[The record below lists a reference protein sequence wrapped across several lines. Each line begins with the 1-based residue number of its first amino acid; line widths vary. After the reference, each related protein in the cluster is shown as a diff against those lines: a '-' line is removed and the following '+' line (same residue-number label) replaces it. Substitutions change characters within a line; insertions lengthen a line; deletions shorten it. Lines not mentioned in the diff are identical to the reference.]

1 MEIRFAHEF
10 IDVKPRRLAGLIDNE
25 SKIRNKCDELNYTF
39 NGYVVSDDKPSEMRL
54 SLTCNEHNETWN
66 TTETN
71 AFLHKGQSGCAGCF
85 AHKRAVGGKTTPKD
99 KLLANAIKAC
109 EKFNLICN
117 GFDENG
123 VVNQAS
129 KVKIACADCGDDL
142 GSTRYTELITRGRVC
157 RKCSKIKVAERN
169 ALKTEQEKKEREERK
184 FIKRDTT
191 LRHRINERNIETGY
205 VLEEIVYM
213 PDFEQSLIKQLCPE
227 HNHRFAITV
236 QSFNGNTKG
245 CKYCCTCAF
254 RTDIPVY
261 FYIQTLDD
269 RYIKFGVTNRK
280 VERRMIEQQRESVFS
295 HELVTS
301 YRFMNGVYADKLERL
316 IKQRFKCGVV
326 SRRDM
331 RDGYTETL
339 PIKELSNLITMTHEF
354 VSVSKAGI
362 VLKY

>member
-1 MEIRFAHEF
+1 MDIRFAHEF
-10 IDVKPRRLAGLIDNE
+10 IDVKPRRLAGLIENE

-39 NGYVVSDDKPSEMRL
+39 NGYVVSDDKPSAMRL

-66 TTETN
+66 TTETK
-71 AFLHKGQSGCAGCF
+71 AFLHKGQSGCTGCF

-117 GFDENG
+117 GIVEGD
-123 VVNQAS
+123 VINQSS
-129 KVKIACADCGDDL
+129 KIKIACADCGDDL

-157 RKCSKIKVAERN
+157 RKCSKAKTVAAHDQVKKDKEAERLAN
-169 ALKTEQEKKEREERK
+169 RVDYVT
-184 FIKRDTT
+184 DSV
-191 LRHRINERNIETGY
+191 NERNTETGY
-205 VLEEIVYM
+205 VLEGLEGDI
-213 PDFEQSLIKQLCPE
+213 FSKQLKIKQYCPE
-227 HNHRFAITV
+227 HDHRFVVTWD
-236 QSFNGNTKG
+236 SFKGGTKG

-362 VLKY
+362 VLK

>member
-10 IDVKPRRLAGLIDNE
+10 IDVKPRRLAGLIETELKVKD
-25 SKIRNKCDELNYTF
+25 KCDELNYTL
-39 NGYVVSDDKPSEMRL
+39 NGFVVSDDKPSEMYL

-66 TTETN
+66 TTR
-71 AFLHKGQSGCAGCF
+71 AKRFLSKSHTGCSGCF

-117 GFDENG
+117 GIEESEYL
-123 VVNQAS
+123 NQYS
-129 KVKIACADCGDDL
+129 MIKVSCAECMQPL
-142 GSTRYTELITRGRVC
+142 KSVRYDKLISRGRVC
-157 RKCSKIKVAERN
+157 RECSHAKVIAAR
-169 ALKTEQEKKEREERK
+169 EQEKKDKEAERLANRIEH
-184 FIKRDTT
+184 ITDSVNKR
-191 LRHRINERNIETGY
+191 NAETGY
-205 VLEEIVYM
+205 VLEGVEGDI
-213 PDFEQSLIKQLCPE
+213 FSQQFKIKQYCPE
-227 HNHRFAITV
+227 HDHRFV
-236 QSFNGNTKG
+236 VSWDSFKGGTKG

-339 PIKELSNLITMTHEF
+339 PIKELPNLITMTHEF

-362 VLKY
+362 EIN

>member
-10 IDVKPRRLAGLIDNE
+10 SNIKPRRLAGLIETE
-25 SKIRNKCDELNYTF
+25 SKVSVKCDELNYTF
-39 NGYVVSDDKPSEMRL
+39 NGFVVDDCSPSDMLL

-66 TTETN
+66 TTR
-71 AFLHKGQSGCAGCF
+71 AKRFLNESASGCTGCF

-117 GFDENG
+117 GIVEDG
-123 VVNQAS
+123 VVNQRS
-129 KVKIACADCGDDL
+129 KIMITCADCGDDL

-169 ALKTEQEKKEREERK
+169 TRKTEQEKKKREERK

-213 PDFEQSLIKQLCPE
+213 SDFEQSLIKQLCPE

-245 CKYCCTCAF
+245 CKYCCTSAF
-254 RTDIPVY
+254 RKDKPVN

-269 RYIKFGVTNRK
+269 RYIKFGVTNRNVK
-280 VERRMIEQQRESVFS
+280 RRMIEQQRESVFS

-301 YRFMNGVYADKLERL
+301 YRFVNGEYADKLERL
-316 IKQRFKCGVV
+316 IKKRFKCGVV
-326 SRRDM
+326 NRLDM

-339 PIKELSNLITMTHEF
+339 PINELSKLITMTHEF

-362 VLKY
+362 EIN